1 MNTSFGVVGMEQILG
16 PITDWAGFFWVWVL
30 WASAGGALALGLLIE
45 GWMAWR
51 TKLKQAESK

>member
-1 MNTSFGVVGMEQILG
+1 MEQILG
-16 PITDWAGFFWVWVL
+16 PVTEWAGFFWVWVL

-51 TKLKQAESK
+51 TKLKQAENK